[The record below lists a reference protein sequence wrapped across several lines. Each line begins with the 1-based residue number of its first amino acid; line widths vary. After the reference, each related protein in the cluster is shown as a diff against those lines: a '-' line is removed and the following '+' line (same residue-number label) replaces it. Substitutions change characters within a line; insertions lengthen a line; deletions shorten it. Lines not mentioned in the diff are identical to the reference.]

1 MQTVMQ
7 NSLGESGK
15 ERTQTGAN
23 TSSVSSPCSP
33 SPLAEESAPSTGLL
47 HSDTDGYH
55 SLVAAL
61 SPLQF
66 AVLQCVI
73 NGEFDQMTTLC
84 REMRLTADGVISEI
98 NDLGTAY
105 TADAI
110 IESNDAGEFVLIAD
124 YAADV
129 TDAVIGR
136 MEDEE
141 GENNA

>member
-1 MQTVMQ
+1 M
-7 NSLGESGK
+7 
-15 ERTQTGAN
+15 
-23 TSSVSSPCSP
+23 
-33 SPLAEESAPSTGLL
+33 
-47 HSDTDGYH
+47 
-55 SLVAAL
+55 
-61 SPLQF
+61 
-66 AVLQCVI
+66 LQCVI

-110 IESNDAGEFVLIAD
+110 IESNDVGEFVLIAD

-136 MEDEE
+136 MEDEG